1 MTHDHVVKIT
11 CHLRSHGL
19 ASVAA
24 EEQLAKS
31 HIQSRENEY
40 RCVNQEGASEA
51 HGKVVLSREGGENA
65 SCRGDK
71 IRGRS
76 PLLREGV
83 EGILRM
89 SDEEGESRE
98 NLARLGERRF
108 SV

>member
-1 MTHDHVVKIT
+1 MTPDHVVKIT

-40 RCVNQEGASEA
+40 GCVNQEGASEA

-71 IRGRS
+71 IRGRN

-98 NLARLGERRF
+98 NLARLGERSF